1 MYLKSIEVQ
10 GFKSFANKITFQFHN
25 GITAIVGPNGS
36 GKSNVA
42 DAVRWVLG
50 EQSAKSLRGSNM
62 QDVIF
67 AGTELRRPLGFAS
80 VSITL
85 DNSDHKLSVS
95 YDEVTVTRRV
105 YRSGESEYLL
115 NGTQVRLKD
124 INELFY
130 DTGIGKEGYSI
141 IGQGQIEKIL
151 SGKPEE
157 RRELFDEAAGIVKF
171 KRRKQTT
178 QKKLDSERQNLTRV
192 NDIIE
197 EQKRQLG
204 PLQKQAETARV
215 YLQKRDTLKTYEV
228 NLFLLETEKIQK
240 DLEILSEKQRAAQ
253 EELTAAQMEYERTKT
268 EYEAAEREIEQMDAS
283 LTQKKDEAAQNRLQ
297 KEQLQSQIQLLRE
310 QIHTDETSGGHL
322 SARVAELSTQIAECT
337 DRENSDEASLIDLS
351 SHASEVRLRAASQQQ
366 DLDELDRLITDL
378 EQEIEES
385 KSAIIALLNQRSTLK
400 AQMQRYETMAEQ
412 GRIRKAQLQQEL
424 LRLKSEEASQEDIR
438 EEIRLEY
445 EKVSEKI
452 EDLNSQSDSAN
463 ESLEKAQEALT
474 GYNQRMEE
482 EHNRYHRE
490 MSRLET
496 LKNIAER
503 YDGYGNSIRRV
514 MERKDQDPG
523 ILGVVA
529 DIIKVDK
536 EYETAIETALGGS
549 IQNIVTDTEETAKR
563 QIEYLKKNK
572 FGRATFLPLDGVTDR
587 GGFST
592 PGALKETGV
601 IGIASKLAH
610 TEKKYQTLTESLL
623 GRTLVV
629 DQIDHAIAIA
639 RKYRHSLRIVTLEGE
654 MLNPGGSMSGGSF
667 KNSSNLLGRRREIE
681 DLESQVKK
689 DRASLDRLQ
698 ELIDRTR
705 GGRNSLR
712 AELVRLNEE
721 LQRAYLEQNT
731 AKLRLDEMNEKQ
743 NTTSD
748 SYQKLRTELSQI
760 ELQLREI
767 ASNLESEQQSLDQS
781 VKKEKE
787 CEEKISQAQSALDE
801 KRQKRQEAAALAQE
815 TQLELSKYGQQEQ
828 FFRQDLERIRG
839 EKARLSKE
847 KAQYEEDQRNASG
860 NIREKEERIARISE
874 ELAGLEEALRILQ
887 EEIQTLSEK
896 REFASASHKQFFAA
910 REELSEKISLLD
922 KESFRL
928 NSQLEKMTEQKDTQI
943 NYMWEEYQLTL
954 SSAQELADPSYTA
967 VAPLKKKISET
978 KSEIRSLG
986 SVNVNAIDDYKE
998 LSERYTFLSSQ
1009 REDLQKAEAA
1019 LVKIIEELDVG
1030 MRAQFKEQFAKIQVE
1045 FDKVFKELFGGGRG
1059 TLELMEEED
1068 ILEAGIRIIA
1078 QPPGKKLQNMMQMSG
1093 GEKALTAIALL
1104 FAIQNLKP
1112 SPFCLLDEIEAALDE
1127 SNVDR
1132 FANYLHRLTKH
1143 TQFIIITHRRGAMN
1157 AADRLYGITMQEK
1170 GVSALVSVNLIE
1182 SELDS

>member
-50 EQSAKSLRGSNM
+50 EQSAKSLRGSSM

-67 AGTELRRPLGFAS
+67 SGTELRRPLGFAS

-85 DNSDHKLSVS
+85 DNSDHKLAVS

-105 YRSGESEYLL
+105 YRSGESEYML
-115 NGTQVRLKD
+115 NGTQVRLRD

-151 SGKPEE
+151 NGKPEE

-192 NDIIE
+192 NDILE

-204 PLQKQAETARV
+204 PLQKQAETARI
-215 YLQKRDTLKTYEV
+215 YLQKRDTLKSFEV
-228 NLFLLETEKIQK
+228 NLFLLETDKIQK
-240 DLEILSEKQRAAQ
+240 DLEVLTEKQRAAQ
-253 EELTAAQMEYERTKT
+253 EELASAQSEYERTKA
-268 EYEAAEREIEQMDAS
+268 EYEAAEQEIEQMDSS
-283 LTQKKDEAAQNRLQ
+283 LAQKREEAAQNRVH

-310 QIHTDETSGGHL
+310 QIHTDETNDDHL
-322 SARVAELSTQIAECT
+322 SSRIAALSAQIDDCTAKESSLQVTLGDLASHTSAVRIQAKEQQQTLEELEQQIA
-337 DRENSDEASLIDLS
+337 
-351 SHASEVRLRAASQQQ
+351 
-366 DLDELDRLITDL
+366 DL
-378 EQEIEES
+378 ERRIEAS
-385 KSAIIALLNQRSTLK
+385 KSAIITLLNQRSTLK

-412 GRIRKAQLQQEL
+412 GRIRRAQLQQEL

-438 EEIRLEY
+438 EEIRSEY
-445 EKVSEKI
+445 EEVSARI
-452 EDLNSQSDSAN
+452 EDLNGKSDTAN
-463 ESLEKAQEALT
+463 EALAKAQDALT
-474 GYNQRMEE
+474 GLNQRMEE
-482 EHNRYHRE
+482 AHNRYHRE

-496 LKNIAER
+496 LRNIAER

-514 MERKDQDPG
+514 MEQKERDPG

-563 QIEYLKKNK
+563 QIEFLKKNK

-601 IGIASKLAH
+601 IGLASKLAH
-610 TEKKYQTLTESLL
+610 TEKKYQTLVESLL

-681 DLESQVKK
+681 DLETRVKA
-689 DRASLDRLQ
+689 DRAALDRLQ
-698 ELIDRTR
+698 GQIDRTR
-705 GGRNSLR
+705 GERNDLR

-743 NTTSD
+743 SSTSD
-748 SYQKLRTELSQI
+748 SYQKLQSELSQI
-760 ELQLREI
+760 GQQLREI
-767 ASNLESEQQSLDQS
+767 ESNLETERQSLEQS

-787 CEEKISQAQSALDE
+787 YEEQIGADQSLLDG
-801 KRQKRQEAAALAQE
+801 KRQKRGEAAALAQE
-815 TQLELSKYGQQEQ
+815 TQLELSKYAQQEQ
-828 FFRQDLERIRG
+828 FFRQDLERVRA
-839 EKARLSKE
+839 ERTQLSRE
-847 KAQYEEDQRNASG
+847 KAQHEEDQRSASG
-860 NIREKEERIARISE
+860 NIREKEERITQTSE
-874 ELAGLEEALRILQ
+874 ELAGLEEVQKLL
-887 EEIQTLSEK
+887 EKEITALSEK
-896 REFASASHKQFFAA
+896 RETVSASHKKFFAA

-922 KESFRL
+922 KENFRL
-928 NSQLEKMTEQKDTQI
+928 NAQLEKITEQKETQI
-943 NYMWEEYQLTL
+943 NYMWEEYQLTF

-986 SVNVNAIDDYKE
+986 SVNVNAIDDFKE
-998 LSERYTFLSSQ
+998 LSERYEFLTAQ
-1009 REDLQKAEAA
+1009 REDLQKAEAS
-1019 LVKIIEELDVG
+1019 LMKIIEELDTG

-1045 FDKVFKELFGGGRG
+1045 FDKAFRELFGGGRG
-1059 TLELMEEED
+1059 SLELMEDED
-1068 ILEAGIRIIA
+1068 ILEAGIRIVA

-1093 GEKALTAIALL
+1093 GEKSLTAIALL

-1132 FANYLHRLTKH
+1132 YANYLHRLTKH

-1182 SELDS
+1182 DELDS

>member
-67 AGTELRRPLGFAS
+67 SGTELRRPLGFAS

-85 DNSDHKLSVS
+85 DNSDHKLAVS
-95 YDEVTVTRRV
+95 YDEVTVSRRV

-171 KRRKQTT
+171 KRRKLTT

-192 NDIIE
+192 SDILE

-204 PLQKQAETARV
+204 PLQKQAETARI
-215 YLQKRDTLKTYEV
+215 YLQKRDALKGYEV

-240 DLEILSEKQRAAQ
+240 DLNSLSEKQQAAQ
-253 EELTAAQMEYERTKT
+253 EDLAAAQEEYERTKA
-268 EYEAAEREIEQMDAS
+268 EYEAAEREIEQMDSRLA
-283 LTQKKDEAAQNRLQ
+283 QKRDEAAQNRVR

-310 QIHTDETSGGHL
+310 QIHTDETSGEHL
-322 SARVAELSTQIAECT
+322 NTRIAELSAQIEECT
-337 DRENSDEASLIDLS
+337 AQENSVGITLRDLA
-351 SHASEVRLRAASQQQ
+351 SHASAVQLRAKEQQQ
-366 DLDELDRLITDL
+366 ALDELEQQIADL
-378 EQEIEES
+378 EQQIEAS
-385 KSAIIALLNQRSTLK
+385 KSEIITLLNQRSTLK

-424 LRLKSEEASQEDIR
+424 IRLKSEEASQEDIR
-438 EEIRLEY
+438 EEIRSEY
-445 EKVSEKI
+445 EAVSAKI
-452 EDLNSQSDSAN
+452 EDLNAQSDSAN
-463 ESLEKAQEALT
+463 DALAKAQEELT
-474 GYNQRMEE
+474 GFNQRMEE

-496 LKNIAER
+496 LRNIAER

-514 MERKDQDPG
+514 MERKESDPG

-592 PGALKETGV
+592 PGALKEAGV

-610 TEKKYQTLTESLL
+610 TEKKYQTLVESLL

-681 DLESQVKK
+681 DLESRVKS
-689 DRASLDRLQ
+689 DRAALDRLQ
-698 ELIDRTR
+698 GQIDRAR
-705 GGRNSLR
+705 GERNGLR
-712 AELVRLNEE
+712 DELVRLNEE

-731 AKLRLDEMNEKQ
+731 AKLRLNEMNEKQ
-743 NTTSD
+743 NTTSG

-760 ELQLREI
+760 DQQLHEIESKLQTER
-767 ASNLESEQQSLDQS
+767 QSLDES
-781 VKKEKE
+781 VKTEKE
-787 CEEKISQAQSALDE
+787 HEEKIGEAQSLLDE
-801 KRQKRQEAAALAQE
+801 KRQNRQEAAALVQE

-828 FFRQDLERIRG
+828 FFRQDQERVRA
-839 EKARLSKE
+839 EKARLTKD
-847 KAQYEEDQRNASG
+847 KTQYEEDQRNASG
-860 NIREKEERIARISE
+860 SIREKEERIAQISE
-874 ELAGLEEALRILQ
+874 ELAGSEEAQSLLEE
-887 EEIQTLSEK
+887 EITALSEK
-896 REFASASHKQFFAA
+896 RESVSASHKQFFAA

-922 KESFRL
+922 KECFRL
-928 NSQLEKMTEQKDTQI
+928 NAQLEKITEQKDAQI

-954 SSAQELADPSYTA
+954 SSAQELKDPSYTA
-967 VAPLKKKISET
+967 VTPLKKKISET
-978 KSEIRSLG
+978 KAEIRALG

-998 LSERYTFLSSQ
+998 LSERYTFLTTQ
-1009 REDLQKAEAA
+1009 REDLLKAEAA
-1019 LVKIIEELDVG
+1019 LVKIIEELDTG
-1030 MRAQFKEQFAKIQVE
+1030 MRTQFKEQFARIQTE

-1059 TLELMEEED
+1059 TLELMEDED

-1132 FANYLHRLTKH
+1132 FASYLHRLTKH